1 MSMQSLI
8 EYSDNCPKISGS
20 LWQYY
25 RDEPSATLRNS
36 ESFKFKVRMTES
48 TAADGNTKDVK
59 TAMPLN

>member
-8 EYSDNCPKISGS
+8 EYSDNCPKTSG

-25 RDEPSATLRNS
+25 RDEPSAALRNF

-48 TAADGNTKDVK
+48 TTADGNTKDVK
-59 TAMPLN
+59 IAMPLK